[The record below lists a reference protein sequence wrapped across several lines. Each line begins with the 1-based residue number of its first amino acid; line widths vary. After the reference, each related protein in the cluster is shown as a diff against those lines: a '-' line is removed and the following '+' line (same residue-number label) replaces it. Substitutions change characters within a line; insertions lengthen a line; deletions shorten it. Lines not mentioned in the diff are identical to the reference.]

1 MAKRVLNG
9 MLDTSRGLA
18 LEGWAQS
25 QLVGSEDFGEGVQA
39 MLQRRE
45 AKFRGA

>member
-1 MAKRVLNG
+1 

-25 QLVGSEDFGEGVQA
+25 QLIGSEDFGEGVQA
-39 MLQRRE
+39 MLKKRE
-45 AKFRGA
+45 PRFRGA